1 MYDKAGAVSYQD
13 GHIETRYIVKGA
25 FVCPDNGRYV
35 AIMAVNS
42 IMAVI
47 DNGRAFGWDNGQ

>member
-1 MYDKAGAVSYQD
+1 MIWDMHGVWYGVCRYGRAVT
-13 GHIETRYIVKGA
+13 IKGA

-35 AIMAVNS
+35 AIMAANS